1 MPIVAV
7 PRPKPPKR
15 HPGRWFAGVAAL
27 LIVATGTWNYLRPL
41 PVVSASPVAVRTY
54 GAKQLTLDWPAFGQA
69 AIATAGQGVLATH
82 GPQTPLA
89 TASIAKVI
97 TALLLLQKYPLQPG
111 QSGPTLTLTAAD
123 VDLYYD
129 YLANDGSVVAVQAG
143 QQLTEYQL
151 LEGML
156 LPSANNLAD
165 TAAIWAYGSLAAY
178 HDAANQYLATHGLT
192 DTHVAIDASGLN
204 GATTST
210 ASNLAQLGQLALAEP
225 VLAEIV
231 AKPSAYLPTSGTVYN
246 YNAVLGE
253 QGIIGIKTGN
263 NDEDLGAFLFAAKLP
278 VGSSTVTVTGAI
290 MGADSLYQALQ
301 SSLPLLASVQRS
313 FSHITV
319 AEKGQPIA
327 TYRAPWGATAHAVA
341 ADDLSVLRWEAQPLT
356 VTTTLEALDG
366 DYQATDIGRTQA
378 RLTHEAGQVE
388 LRLDRPLA
396 KPGFWWRLTR
406 H

>member
-1 MPIVAV
+1 VLAV
-7 PRPKPPKR
+7 
-15 HPGRWFAGVAAL
+15 

-41 PVVSASPVAVRTY
+41 PAISASPVAIKTY
-54 GAKQLTLDWPAFGQA
+54 AAKQLTLDWPVLGQA

-123 VDLYYD
+123 VDLYYN

-210 ASNLAQLGQLALAEP
+210 ASNLAQLGQLTLAEP

-246 YNAVLGE
+246 YNTVLGE

-263 NDEDLGAFLFAAKLP
+263 NDQDPGAFLFAAKLP

-388 LRLDRPLA
+388 LRLDHPLA
-396 KPGFWWRLTR
+396 KPSFWWRLTR